1 MAILY
6 PGTSPKKTTTSIGGT
21 TYAAPPEGQIT
32 QQMVAAQIQA
42 SGGAKAPDPITGQTA
57 APGAPTGSSSGLQSG
72 LQWWEIA
79 LVVIAIIVIIVLLVK

>member
-6 PGTSPKKTTTSIGGT
+6 QGTSPKKTTTSIGGT

-57 APGAPTGSSSGLQSG
+57 APGAPTGSSSGLQ
-72 LQWWEIA
+72 WWEIA